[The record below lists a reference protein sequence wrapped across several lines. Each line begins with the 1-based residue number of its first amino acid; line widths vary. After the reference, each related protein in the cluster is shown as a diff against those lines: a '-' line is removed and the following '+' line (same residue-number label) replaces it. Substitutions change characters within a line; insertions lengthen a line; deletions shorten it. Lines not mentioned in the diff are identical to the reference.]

1 MRILLAGLLGGVVM
15 FIWASVAHL
24 ATPLASAGLEQMPN
38 EASTI
43 STLHAALGDRP
54 GLYFFPAIAGS
65 DSKAMKD
72 QQAKMQ
78 LGPSG
83 LLAYQPPGSAG
94 VSPRQLVVEFAL
106 EIGESLLATVVIV
119 AAAGIPRRLGL
130 AVAVGLIAAVSTN
143 ISYWNWYGFS
153 WDYTLANAFTEFMKF
168 VLAGAAI
175 TAFLAW
181 RSRRRPLS
189 RGV

>member
-1 MRILLAGLLGGVVM
+1 MRILLAGLIGGVVM
-15 FIWASVAHL
+15 FIWATIAHV

-38 EASTI
+38 EAATI
-43 STLHAALGDRP
+43 STLHASLGDRR
-54 GLYFFPAIAGS
+54 GLYFFPAITGS

-83 LLAYQPPGSAG
+83 LLAYQPPGAAG

-106 EIGESLLATVVIV
+106 EVVESLLAALAISAV
-119 AAAGIPRRLGL
+119 AGVPRRLGVAL
-130 AVAVGLIAAVSTN
+130 AIGLVAAVSTN
-143 ISYWNWYGFS
+143 FSYWNWYGFS
-153 WDYTLANAFTEFMKF
+153 WDYTLANAFTELMKY

-175 TAFLAW
+175 TGFLAW
-181 RSRRRPLS
+181 RARRVQIPA
-189 RGV
+189 

>member
-1 MRILLAGLLGGVVM
+1 MRILLAGLIGGVVM
-15 FIWASVAHL
+15 FIWATIAHV
-24 ATPLASAGLEQMPN
+24 ATPLASAGLAQMPN
-38 EASTI
+38 EAATI
-43 STLHAALGDRP
+43 STLHATLGDRP

-65 DSKAMKD
+65 GSKAMKD

-106 EIGESLLATVVIV
+106 EVVESLLAALVIG
-119 AAAGIPRRLGL
+119 AIAGAPRRLGV
-130 AVAVGLIAAVSTN
+130 AVAIGLVAAVSTN
-143 ISYWNWYGFS
+143 FSYWNWYGFS
-153 WDYTLANAFTEFMKF
+153 WDYTLANAFTELMKY

-181 RSRRRPLS
+181 RGRRVRVPA
-189 RGV
+189 